1 MGNSDTRRKAAFLRR
16 EQIRA
21 KTPGSSRHAGE
32 QPRFIADVMLGKLA
46 KWLRIAGFDV
56 LYSNRF
62 SDDDLIALSNE
73 EGRILLS
80 LDSRLLVRKTVK
92 NFIFMESWNL
102 EDQIKQILRFAH
114 LERFPAPLS
123 RCLSCN
129 EILTDVPN
137 ESVRNRVP
145 VYVFSTQTHFKLCPK
160 CRKIFWS
167 GTHREAALK
176 VLDHFLTDVR
186 QQNRT
191 LKSGASPSKTGRT
204 ELHFEQQ

>member
-21 KTPGSSRHAGE
+21 KTPGSLRRAGE

-92 NFIFMESWNL
+92 YFIFMESWDL
-102 EDQIKQILRFAH
+102 EDQIKQILNFVH
-114 LERFPAPLS
+114 LERFPTPLS

-129 EILTDVPN
+129 EILTDVPR
-137 ESVRNRVP
+137 ESVRDRVP

-167 GTHREAALK
+167 GTHRKAALK
-176 VLDHFLTDVR
+176 VLEHLLTDFR
-186 QQNRT
+186 QQNRN
-191 LKSGASPSKTGRT
+191 LKSGASLSKTGQT
-204 ELHFEQQ
+204 ELGFE

>member
-1 MGNSDTRRKAAFLRR
+1 MGNSETRRKAASLRR

-21 KTPGSSRHAGE
+21 KIPASVHHTGE
-32 QPRFIADVMLGKLA
+32 RPRFVADVMLGKLA

-56 LYSNRF
+56 LYSNSF
-62 SDDDLIALSNE
+62 SDEELIELSND

-92 NFIFMESWNL
+92 NFIYMESWRL
-102 EDQIKQILRFAH
+102 EDQIKQILAVTK
-114 LERFPAPLS
+114 LERFPSPLS

-129 EILTDVPN
+129 VILENVPP

-145 VYVFSTQTHFKLCPK
+145 VYVFKNQSHCKLCPR

-167 GTHREAALK
+167 GTHRRSALK
-176 VLDHFLTDVR
+176 FLGHLLTDVR
-186 QQNRT
+186 RQGQNPRYKGA
-191 LKSGASPSKTGRT
+191 LKETGRT
-204 ELHFEQQ
+204 ELHVE